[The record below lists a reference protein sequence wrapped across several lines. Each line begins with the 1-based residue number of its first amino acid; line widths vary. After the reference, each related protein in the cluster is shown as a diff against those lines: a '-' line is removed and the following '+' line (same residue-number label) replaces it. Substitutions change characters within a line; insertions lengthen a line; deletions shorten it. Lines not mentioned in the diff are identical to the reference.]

1 MSRSSPGVGRVVSI
15 INFIA
20 DHPGQSFT
28 LTDIVRALR
37 LSRATC
43 HALLGGLVEA
53 GYLFRASDKSYVLG
67 PALIAMGETAKA
79 HFSATQVAQPEM
91 RLLADRYDAIC
102 ALCTLEGGDA
112 VIVERA
118 SAYSHVGN
126 ATVRGAHLP
135 LLAQFASV
143 FFTWSSTTDITTWL
157 DALDP
162 APRQDQRDAL
172 FEGVD
177 VLRTRGFGVAVR
189 SESSASIVSSME
201 REASWT
207 TLDSSMQPLF
217 AIDPDADYLPAYVQ
231 APIYDA
237 RRGVPFVIA
246 LSGFKNRLTGREVEA
261 AGAHV
266 REACDR
272 ISTFVARIPPD
283 ML

>member
-79 HFSATQVAQPEM
+79 NFSASQVAQPEM
-91 RLLADRYDAIC
+91 RALADRYDAIC
-102 ALCTLEGGDA
+102 ALCCLEGYDA
-112 VIVERA
+112 VIRDRA
-118 SAYSHVGN
+118 SAYSHVGH

-143 FFTWSSTTDITTWL
+143 FFVWSSTTDVNAWL
-157 DALDP
+157 DAHEVV
-162 APRQDQRDAL
+162 PRPEQREAMSK
-172 FEGVD
+172 GID
-177 VLRTRGFGVAVR
+177 VIRQQGFGVAVR
-189 SESSASIVSSME
+189 TDDAPGIVSSLE
-201 REASWT
+201 REAGVQM
-207 TLDSSMQPLF
+207 LEKSMVPLF
-217 AIDPDADYLPAYVQ
+217 EIDPDADYLPSYVQ
-231 APIYDA
+231 APIYDS
-237 RRGVPFVIA
+237 RRRVPYVIA
-246 LSGFKNRLTGREVEA
+246 LSGFKSHVTGRELVEIGA
-261 AGAHV
+261 AV
-266 REACDR
+266 RETCER
-272 ISTFVARIPPD
+272 LSTFVSRIPPD
-283 ML
+283 VV